1 MWFGRSQHNHYS
13 TISERRPSSCKN
25 VLHTFNNFVRHNPS
39 LRLSMT
45 FLNPPGYNNY
55 LACWCSRCRAAMLAC
70 FRKPVHGFVSWVL
83 YFVKRHA
90 GFLFR
95 VFPERPRNRTWKALT
110 DFAVCDWWH
119 YCKALCDVKFRQI
132 RWNGLK
138 FGHVELCIIS
148 VITLIF

>member
-1 MWFGRSQHNHYS
+1 MSINVKMLLSNVKAFASKAVVICPEYFFVCQYVQLHTSHHRVIKCFLFLEEKKPTNNFTFPECGLVGHNITI

-70 FRKPVHGFVSWVL
+70 FRKPVHGFVS
-83 YFVKRHA
+83 
-90 GFLFR
+90 
-95 VFPERPRNRTWKALT
+95 
-110 DFAVCDWWH
+110 
-119 YCKALCDVKFRQI
+119 
-132 RWNGLK
+132 
-138 FGHVELCIIS
+138 
-148 VITLIF
+148 